1 MHHHKTQVHTQLSCD
16 SNPHGVKKKVRLGKK
31 TKNKPWMPNHIC
43 YHVLGTS
50 HLSYPHLP
58 TCQVPPA
65 VSHATSHMQST
76 GTLIWRC
83 QWCSL
88 VSELKL
94 WSEEQHPTAKGRF
107 KGEVK
112 LKARNRP
119 DGLSFKMPGDPYYL
133 TTSSLVDGFLTFL
146 CKHPWQFAPTPTSPG
161 KTLSIFFCFHLKL
174 FFKW

>member
-65 VSHATSHMQST
+65 VSHATSHMQSA

-112 LKARNRP
+112 LKARNLMSP
-119 DGLSFKMPGDPYYL
+119 LPPTQGGKGTAL
-133 TTSSLVDGFLTFL
+133 TPRLLNLTPRSRL
-146 CKHPWQFAPTPTSPG
+146 G
-161 KTLSIFFCFHLKL
+161 
-174 FFKW
+174 